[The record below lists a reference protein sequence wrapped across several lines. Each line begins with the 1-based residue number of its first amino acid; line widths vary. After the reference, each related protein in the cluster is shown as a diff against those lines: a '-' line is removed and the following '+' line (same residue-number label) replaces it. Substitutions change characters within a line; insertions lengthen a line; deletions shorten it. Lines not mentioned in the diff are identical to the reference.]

1 MRYDF
6 LVFIGRFQPFHN
18 GHKAVVDKALAMS
31 EKVIMLVGSADR
43 ARSPRN
49 PFNYAERVNMI
60 TAVYGKEAG
69 RIIFAPLDDF
79 MYNDTAWV
87 AQVNDTVREIVLREK
102 NIGSPYVHLHGYGDA
117 KVGLIGC
124 KKDETSYYLN
134 LFPDLL
140 NEGVAPV
147 DPEQMLGATEIREK
161 LYALKGLDVPTSL
174 EKDLPDVV
182 MDALGQDH
190 LLSVISTMSQEQ
202 DWLDKY
208 KQTVQKY
215 PRIEHTVDAVVIQSG
230 HVLLITRD
238 AKPGEGML
246 AMPGGFLNPSE
257 RLEDGMIRE
266 LREETK
272 LKVPDPVLRGN
283 IKATHTYDDPH
294 RSGRGRIITNA
305 YLIKLPDGQ
314 LPKVKGSDDARSAHW
329 VKLNE
334 LRADMLFEDHFFI
347 VQDLIRRSGI

>member
-1 MRYDF
+1 MKYDF

-18 GHKAVVDKALAMS
+18 GHKAVVDKALSLAD
-31 EKVIMLVGSADR
+31 KVIMLVGSADR

-147 DPEQMLGATEIREK
+147 DPEQMLGATEIRAW
-161 LYALKGLDVPTSL
+161 LYAGYRPVADQFAATLPGAVINAL
-174 EKDLPDVV
+174 E
-182 MDALGQDH
+182 QDH
-190 LLSVISTMSQEQ
+190 LQNVVSEMAQEQ
-202 DWLDKY
+202 EWLDNY
-208 KQTVQKY
+208 KQSVQKY

-283 IKATHTYDDPH
+283 IKAAHTYDDPH

-305 YLIKLPDGQ
+305 YLIKLPDGP

-347 VQDLIRRSGI
+347 IQDLIRRSGI